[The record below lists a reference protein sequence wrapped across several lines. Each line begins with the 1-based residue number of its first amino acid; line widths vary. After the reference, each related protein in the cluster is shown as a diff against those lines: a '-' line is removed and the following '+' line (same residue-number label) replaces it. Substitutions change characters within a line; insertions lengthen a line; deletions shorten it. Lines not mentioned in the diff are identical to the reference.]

1 MRFIKWRF
9 FDQLH
14 FLADSF
20 IPRHTASNLDIEIV
34 DVGEN
39 HDNTAASSGHRSVKR
54 RGQPSADEVLPIIR
68 QALAKM
74 DPPRQVTNTPVKKKT
89 EDETFAELIC
99 NMLKDIPQSY
109 EKAYLR
115 MTIQSEINKVKY
127 KANNQVAFQVP
138 SPMSPPIIRTPGFA
152 SPVSESFTSRGSLH
166 QSHSVR
172 TIHCGRS
179 KILII
184 FTAIKLYRTFTYQV
198 MFILDNMSLRIE
210 FMLLDFKKTGGLQ
223 IVV

>member
-1 MRFIKWRF
+1 MRFRKWRF

-20 IPRHTASNLDIEIV
+20 TPRHTASNLDIEIV
-34 DVGEN
+34 DADEN

-74 DPPRQVTNTPVKKKT
+74 DSPPQVTNTPVKKKT

-127 KANNQVAFQVP
+127 KANNQVAFHVP

-152 SPVSESFTSRGSLH
+152 SPVSESFTFRGSLP
-166 QSHSVR
+166 QSHSVANNAFR
-172 TIHCGRS
+172 
-179 KILII
+179 
-184 FTAIKLYRTFTYQV
+184 
-198 MFILDNMSLRIE
+198 
-210 FMLLDFKKTGGLQ
+210 
-223 IVV
+223 